1 MKNFI
6 LFFISL
12 FFALFITEIIVA
24 YVVSYPKYGVSS
36 RVYGLH
42 GFTSPQN
49 VYLPYSEYWTVE
61 GKNKVYK
68 RNNLGFPGA
77 DVDTGLGHK
86 YIYVVGNSYV
96 QAYEVEPD
104 SMATSILNL
113 KIKNKFSSLSVLN
126 LGRGDQDVY
135 DSYFKCLYYEKYYEP
150 SLIFIILDNTNK
162 EVLLRHSKPLSFETS
177 VNFGKEDKSFLM
189 NTHNCLR
196 NKSTFI
202 NLVAKFLYDNWST
215 VTGKKE
221 NNAED
226 INPYTKTED
235 HTYLSE
241 DLFRCLNELNRKY
254 GNKFVL
260 VSIIASKEINSK
272 LSDFCS
278 TSGINFTSGEINTAK
293 YKLSG
298 WGHLTNEGNRLFG
311 ELLYESFIKYYSE

>member
-1 MKNFI
+1 MKKFI

-24 YVVSYPKYGVSS
+24 YVVNYPKYGVLS

-42 GFTSPQN
+42 GFSSPQN

-77 DVDTGLGHK
+77 DVDTGLGYK

-104 SMATSILNL
+104 SMATSILNSR
-113 KIKNKFSSLSVLN
+113 IRNKYKDFSVLN

-135 DSYFKCLYYEKYYEP
+135 DSYFKCLYYEKFYKP
-150 SLIFIILDNTNK
+150 AIVFLILDNTNK
-162 EVLLRHSKPLSFETS
+162 EVLLRHNKPLNFQVSD
-177 VNFGKEDKSFLM
+177 NFGKTENSFLL
-189 NTHNCLR
+189 NAHNYFR
-196 NKSTFI
+196 NKSSLI
-202 NLVAKFLYDNWST
+202 NLVAKYVYDNQNLFNE
-215 VTGKKE
+215 KKDKIT
-221 NNAED
+221 ED
-226 INPYTKTED
+226 INPYTKG
-235 HTYLSE
+235 E
-241 DLFRCLNELNRKY
+241 DLINLSDDLFLCINEFNKKY
-254 GNKFVL
+254 EKKFVL
-260 VSIIASKEINSK
+260 VSIIASKEINLK
-272 LSDFCS
+272 LNDFCS
-278 TSGINFTSGEINTAK
+278 STGINFTFGEINVAK

-311 ELLYESFIKYYSE
+311 ELLYESFAKYYSE

>member
-1 MKNFI
+1 MKKFI

-24 YVVSYPKYGVSS
+24 YVISYPKYGVSS
-36 RVYGLH
+36 RVFGLH
-42 GFTSPQN
+42 GFSSPQN

-104 SMATSILNL
+104 SMATSILNSR
-113 KIKNKFSSLSVLN
+113 IKNKYKDFSVLN

-135 DSYFKCLYYEKYYEP
+135 DSYFKCLYYEKYFHP
-150 SLIFIILDNTNK
+150 ALVFLILDNTNK
-162 EVLLRHSKPLSFETS
+162 EVLLRHNKPLNFQVSD
-177 VNFGKEDKSFLM
+177 NFGKAENSFLL
-189 NTHNCLR
+189 NAHNYFR
-196 NKSTFI
+196 NKSSLI
-202 NLVAKFLYDNWST
+202 NLVAKYVYDNQNLFNERNDKT
-215 VTGKKE
+215 T
-221 NNAED
+221 ED
-226 INPYTKTED
+226 VNPYTK
-235 HTYLSE
+235 SE
-241 DLFRCLNELNRKY
+241 DLINLSDDLFLCINEFNKKY
-254 GNKFVL
+254 GKKFVL
-260 VSIIASKEINSK
+260 VSIIASSEINSR
-272 LSDFCS
+272 LNDFCT
-278 TSGINFTSGEINTAK
+278 TSGINFTSGEINIAK

-311 ELLYESFIKYYSE
+311 ELLYESFVKYYSE